1 MRDDR
6 DRDVTREMQDLE
18 SVAIFVTVAK
28 SGSFSEAARELG
40 VSPSAVSKRIARL
53 EAKLG
58 VSLLSRTTR
67 QVQLTEAGE
76 EYFARCSGGLTT
88 IAEADDVM
96 ARFGE
101 MPQGMLRVRVPQAFG
116 RLHVAPHLPAFLS
129 KHPQI
134 SIDLRFGRLD
144 GGQMEERIDV
154 FIASS
159 DSPNVNLAVKKL
171 TRITRVT
178 CAAPSY
184 IARAGKPASVRDLSN
199 HNCLMFSGSN
209 TVENEWV
216 LRGRGTIQ
224 RVRVAGRFRTNDAET
239 MHSAVL
245 SGLGIAHMPTFLVGP
260 DLCSGRLVPIF
271 QDANNSQSASMNVY
285 FPPAKNSLPKIR
297 VFVDFLVALFRGKNW
312 PD

>member
-1 MRDDR
+1 
-6 DRDVTREMQDLE
+6 MQDLE
-18 SVAIFVTVAK
+18 SIAVFVTVAK
-28 SGSFSEAARELG
+28 SGNFSEAARELG

-53 EAKLG
+53 ETRLG

-67 QVQLTEAGE
+67 KVELTEAGQ
-76 EYFARCSGGLTT
+76 EYFERCSDGLTA
-88 IAEADDVM
+88 IAAADDVV
-96 ARFGE
+96 ARIGE

-116 RLHVAPHLPAFLS
+116 RLHVAPHIPAFLAQ
-129 KHPQI
+129 HQQI
-134 SIDLRFGRLD
+134 SLDLRFGRFS
-144 GGQMEERIDV
+144 GEHTAERIDV

-159 DSPNVNLAVKKL
+159 DPPDVNLAVKKL

-184 IARAGKPASVRDLSN
+184 IARAGKPDSVRDLSN

-260 DLCSGRLVPIF
+260 DLSSGRLVPIF

-285 FPPAKNSLPKIR
+285 FPRAKNSLPKIR
-297 VFVDFLVALFRGKNW
+297 VFVDFLVALFKGKTW
-312 PD
+312 AQ

>member
-1 MRDDR
+1 
-6 DRDVTREMQDLE
+6 MQDLE
-18 SVAIFVTVAK
+18 SIAVFVTVAK
-28 SGSFSEAARELG
+28 SASFSEAARELG
-40 VSPSAVSKRIARL
+40 FSPSAVSKRIARL
-53 EAKLG
+53 EAQLG

-67 QVQLTEAGE
+67 KVQLTEAGE
-76 EYFARCSGGLTT
+76 EYFERCSGGLTT
-88 IAEADDVM
+88 IAEADEVM

-101 MPQGMLRVRVPQAFG
+101 MPQGMLRAKVPQAFG
-116 RLHVAPHLPAFLS
+116 RLHIAPHIPAFLA

-134 SIDLRFGRLD
+134 SIDLRYGRLR
-144 GGQMEERIDV
+144 GEQLQERIDV
-154 FIASS
+154 VIASS
-159 DSPNVNLAVKKL
+159 DPPNVNLAVKTL

-199 HNCLMFSGSN
+199 HNCLIFSGSD

-245 SGLGIAHMPTFLVGP
+245 GGLGIAHMPTFLVGP
-260 DLCSGRLVPIF
+260 DLSSGRLIPIF
-271 QDANNSQSASMNVY
+271 RDANNSQSASMKVY
-285 FPPAKNSLPKIR
+285 FPRAKDSPPKIR
-297 VFVDFLVALFRGKNW
+297 VFVDFLVALFKGKNW